1 VGDKVFKFL
10 FLLMDIHT
18 DVSLTEVDPSIEEE
32 HLGINK
38 PSELEEFWKKHNADL
53 DLWLGGND
61 KARFDWE
68 GITVIPIEHYDMDS
82 AAIYGRSEAFHLGLS
97 NHDTISVI
105 MSDEKEEV
113 YVPRHP
119 LARVRREA

>member
-1 VGDKVFKFL
+1 MDEIFKFL
-10 FLLMDIHT
+10 FILMDINT
-18 DVSLTEVDPSIEEE
+18 DPSEE
-32 HLGINK
+32 GINK
-38 PSELEEFWKKHNADL
+38 PDELEEFWKRYQDDF

-97 NHDTISVI
+97 DHDTISVI
-105 MSDEKEEV
+105 LSDEEEDV

-119 LARVRREA
+119 HPALARVRREA

>member
-1 VGDKVFKFL
+1 MGDKVFKFI
-10 FLLMDIHT
+10 FLLMDIDT
-18 DVSLTEVDPSIEEE
+18 DPSEE
-32 HLGINK
+32 GINK
-38 PSELEEFWKKHNADL
+38 PSELEEFWKRYQDDF

-61 KARFDWE
+61 KTPPRFDWE

-82 AAIYGRSEAFHLGLS
+82 AAIYGRSEAFHQGLS
-97 NHDTISVI
+97 NLDTISVI
-105 MSDEKEEV
+105 MSDEAEDV

>member
-1 VGDKVFKFL
+1 MDKIFKFL
-10 FLLMDIHT
+10 YILMDIDT
-18 DVSLTEVDPSIEEE
+18 DPSEE
-32 HLGINK
+32 GINK
-38 PSELEEFWKKHNADL
+38 PSELEEFWKRYQDDF
-53 DLWLGGND
+53 DLWLAIGTITTMNG

-82 AAIYGRSEAFHLGLS
+82 AAIYGRSEAFQQGLS
-97 NHDTISVI
+97 NLNTISVI
-105 MSDEKEEV
+105 LSDEAEGV

>member
-1 VGDKVFKFL
+1 MDKIFKFL
-10 FLLMDIHT
+10 YILMDI
-18 DVSLTEVDPSIEEE
+18 DADPSEE
-32 HLGINK
+32 GINS
-38 PSELEEFWKKHNADL
+38 PDDLQEFYEEYHPDYEMWLEGKDPP
-53 DLWLGGND
+53 
-61 KARFDWE
+61 RFDWE

-97 NHDTISVI
+97 SLDTISVI
-105 MSDEKEEV
+105 LSDEAEGV

>member
-1 VGDKVFKFL
+1 VGDKVFKFI
-10 FLLMDIHT
+10 FLLMDIDT
-18 DVSLTEVDPSIEEE
+18 DPSEE
-32 HLGINK
+32 GINK
-38 PSELEEFWKKHNADL
+38 PDELEEFWKRWGGDF

-82 AAIYGRSEAFHLGLS
+82 AAIYGRSEAFYRGLS
-97 NHDTISVI
+97 NNDTISVI
-105 MSDEKEEV
+105 MSDEAEGV